1 MPFNPEMGPQK
12 QVPGSPE
19 TAGSPPRTRAT
30 MHIIID
36 IVHALGDLA
45 EALNRNP
52 FGAVMLAVLACIG
65 IAAVKA
71 IGVQ

>member
-1 MPFNPEMGPQK
+1 
-12 QVPGSPE
+12 
-19 TAGSPPRTRAT
+19 